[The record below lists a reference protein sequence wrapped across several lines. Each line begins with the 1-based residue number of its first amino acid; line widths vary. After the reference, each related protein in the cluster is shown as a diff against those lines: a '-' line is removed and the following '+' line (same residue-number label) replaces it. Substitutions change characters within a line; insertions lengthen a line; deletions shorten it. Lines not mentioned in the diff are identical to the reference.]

1 MTARPSLLFLSQRM
15 PYPPTKGEK
24 IRALHTLLHFRQ
36 RFDIHLGC
44 CVDDDADLPFVEELR
59 ALCTELHIARINPR
73 LGRLFSLRGL
83 LTGDALTVAYFR
95 DPGLARWVRET
106 IARINPPA
114 VFTYSSNIAPAMLD
128 IPYAG
133 RRIVDLVDVDSEKFR
148 AYAETARFPMR
159 CIYRREWHKI
169 AALEQRIARECDF
182 SVFVSEPEAA
192 LFRANVPGHG
202 HKVFGIG
209 NGVDHVYFD
218 PAIGFDAP
226 YETSRPN
233 FVFTGTMDYKPNIDA
248 VGWFTADIL
257 PIIRRA
263 LPNAQ
268 FHIVGANPSA
278 TVQNLSRIDGVH
290 VTGRVPD
297 VRPYLAHAD
306 VAVAPM
312 RIARGI
318 QNKVLEA
325 MSMARPTVVTTQ
337 ALEGIAATQRE
348 VSVADTAENFAAQ
361 CIHLATSANADQMGS
376 AARQHVVTH
385 CDWAARLAAY
395 DTLLQDL

>member
-1 MTARPSLLFLSQRM
+1 M

-36 RFDIHLGC
+36 HFDIHLGC
-44 CVDDDADLPFVEELR
+44 CVDDDADLPHIPELR
-59 ALCTELHIARINPR
+59 ALCADLHIARINPR
-73 LGRLFSLRGL
+73 LARLLSLRGL

-95 DPGLARWVRET
+95 DPGLTHWVRET
-106 IARINPPA
+106 IARVNPA
-114 VFTYSSNIAPAMLD
+114 VVFTYSSNIAPAMLD
-128 IPYAG
+128 LPYTAK
-133 RRIVDLVDVDSEKFR
+133 RIVDLVDVDSEKFR

-159 CIYRREWHKI
+159 FIYRREWRKI
-169 AALEQRIARECDF
+169 AALEQRIVQECDA
-182 SVFVSEPEAA
+182 SVLVSEPEAA

-202 HKVFGIG
+202 HKVLSIG
-209 NGVDHVYFD
+209 NGVDHAYFD

-226 YETSRPN
+226 FAIAGIN

-248 VGWFTADIL
+248 VCWFTADIL

-278 TVQNLSRIDGVH
+278 EVQRLSRLDGVH
-290 VTGRVPD
+290 VSGRVPD
-297 VRPYLAHAD
+297 VRPYLAHAN

-325 MSMARPTVVTTQ
+325 MAMARPTVVTTQ

-348 VSVADTAENFAAQ
+348 VIVADTAEDFAARS
-361 CIHLATSANADQMGS
+361 IHLATSADADRMGT

-385 CDWAARLAAY
+385 CDWDARLSAY
-395 DTLLQDL
+395 DTLLRDL